1 MKYIFEENDVKAGN
15 YVLRRGLKDM
25 TCLEKIGFVDIDKN
39 QKCCL
44 ISMTDGFVA
53 KFDSKNILAKHLNE
67 ERYHP
72 LNNVQAI
79 KLMNKLLIKDSD

>member
-1 MKYIFEENDVKAGN
+1 MKYIFEEDDVKSGN
-15 YVLRRGLKDM
+15 YVLRRGQKDM
-25 TCLEKIGFVDIDKN
+25 NCLDKIGFVDIDKN

-53 KFDSKNILAKHLNE
+53 KFDSKKILAEYLNR

-72 LNNVQAI
+72 CNKAEI
-79 KLMNKLLIKDSD
+79 IELMQM